1 MAGVAIKKFIGL
13 KPKMYFFLVDDSIE
27 HKKGQ
32 DMNKNIVATIHHNE
46 YKDNL
51 LNNKYLRHLMNRIQ
65 SKNHRIG
72 N

>member
-1 MAGVAIKKFIGL
+1 
-13 KPKMYFFLVDDSIE
+13 
-27 HKKGQ
+27 
-32 DMNKNIVATIHHNE
+32 MNKNIVATIHHNE